1 MKEGIKEMTFLDLFL
16 ATLSYIGVAIVLLFI
31 GIILFEITT
40 KNKEMQLIKSGNK
53 AAVYGF
59 GGRILGLAIVLYSSI
74 ANSVNVF
81 DMVVWGSVAIIMQIV
96 IFYLAE
102 LLTPKF
108 NITKAIDD
116 DNQAVGLFLLFL
128 SISIGLIIAASLTY

>member
-53 AAVYGF
+53 AAVYAF

-81 DMVVWGSVAIIMQIV
+81 DMVIWGSVSIIMQIV

>member
-1 MKEGIKEMTFLDLFL
+1 MSFTDLFL
-16 ATLSYIGVAIVLLFI
+16 STVSYIGLAVVLLFI
-31 GIILFEITT
+31 GILLFEVTT
-40 KNKEMQLIKSGNK
+40 KNKEFELIKNGNK
-53 AAVYGF
+53 AAVYAF

-74 ANSVNVF
+74 SNSVNIM
-81 DMVVWGSVAIIMQIV
+81 DMVVWGSIAIV
-96 IFYLAE
+96 IQIIVFYLAE

-128 SISIGLIIAASLTY
+128 SVSIGLIIAASLTY

>member
-1 MKEGIKEMTFLDLFL
+1 MTFLDLFL
-16 ATLSYIGVAIVLLFI
+16 STLSYIGLAIVLLFI
-31 GIILFEITT
+31 GIVLFEVTT
-40 KNKEMQLIKSGNK
+40 KNKEMQLIKNGNK
-53 AAVYGF
+53 AAVYAF

-81 DMVVWGSVAIIMQIV
+81 DMVIWGSVAIIMQIV

-108 NITKAIDD
+108 NITKAIDE

>member
-1 MKEGIKEMTFLDLFL
+1 MRGMTFLDLFIS
-16 ATLSYIGVAIVLLFI
+16 TISYIGLAVVLLFV

-40 KNKEMQLIKSGNK
+40 KNKEFELIKNGNK
-53 AAVYGF
+53 AAVYAF

-74 ANSVNVF
+74 ANSVNIF
-81 DMVVWGSVAIIMQIV
+81 DMVIWGSIAIIMQIV

>member
-1 MKEGIKEMTFLDLFL
+1 MSFTDLFL
-16 ATLSYIGVAIVLLFI
+16 STVSYIGLAVVLLFI
-31 GIILFEITT
+31 GIILFEVTT
-40 KNKEMQLIKSGNK
+40 KNKEFELIKNGNK
-53 AAVYGF
+53 AAVYAF

-74 ANSVNVF
+74 SNSVNIL
-81 DMVVWGSVAIIMQIV
+81 DMVVWGSIAIV
-96 IFYLAE
+96 IQIIVFYLAE

-128 SISIGLIIAASLTY
+128 SVSIGLIIAASLTY

>member
-1 MKEGIKEMTFLDLFL
+1 MKGPESMSFRDLFL
-16 ATLSYIGVAIVLLFI
+16 STVSYIGLAVVLLFI
-31 GIILFEITT
+31 GILLFEVTT
-40 KNKEMQLIKSGNK
+40 KNKEFELIKNGNK
-53 AAVYGF
+53 AAVYAF

-74 ANSVNVF
+74 SNSVNIL
-81 DMVVWGSVAIIMQIV
+81 DMVVWGSIAIV
-96 IFYLAE
+96 IQIIVFYLAE

-128 SISIGLIIAASLTY
+128 SVSIGLIIAASLTY

>member
-1 MKEGIKEMTFLDLFL
+1 MTFTELFL
-16 ATLSYIGVAIVLLFI
+16 STLSYIGLATLLLLI
-31 GIILFEITT
+31 GIILFEVTT
-40 KNKEMQLIKSGNK
+40 KNKEFELIKNGNK
-53 AAVYGF
+53 AAVYAF

-74 ANSVNVF
+74 ANSVNIL
-81 DMVVWGSVAIIMQIV
+81 DMIIWGSIAIFMQII

-108 NITKAIDD
+108 DITKAIDE

-128 SISIGLIIAASLTY
+128 SVSIGLIIAASLTY

>member
-1 MKEGIKEMTFLDLFL
+1 MSFTDLFL
-16 ATLSYIGVAIVLLFI
+16 STVSYIGLAVVLLFI
-31 GIILFEITT
+31 GIVLFEVTT
-40 KNKEMQLIKSGNK
+40 KNKEFELIKNGNK
-53 AAVYGF
+53 AAVYAF

-74 ANSVNVF
+74 SNSVNIL
-81 DMVVWGSVAIIMQIV
+81 DMVVWGSIAIV
-96 IFYLAE
+96 IQIIVFYLAE

-128 SISIGLIIAASLTY
+128 SVSIGLIIAASLTY